1 MKKWKAILF
10 GTLLTLSLCTF
21 TACGTEV
28 NNADETVDEKNN
40 DERNK
45 KKNTN
50 ENTATENGIME
61 DETDNDGVMD
71 NGGIIED
78 SGTDNN
84 EMAGGN
90 ITVTPAGNGNNTTAA
105 PGTTD
110 ANGTGNDG
118 TVSGELGDSVKDLL
132 HSHTMKM
139 VCNCGNHKSC
149 QKKQKTHTI
158 TQDIF
163 FYGVGLS
170 GRRKRHK
177 KSHSAVCLIIGNR
190 RN

>member
-71 NGGIIED
+71 KPD
-78 SGTDNN
+78 HPD
-84 EMAGGN
+84 
-90 ITVTPAGNGNNTTAA
+90 
-105 PGTTD
+105 
-110 ANGTGNDG
+110 
-118 TVSGELGDSVKDLL
+118 
-132 HSHTMKM
+132 
-139 VCNCGNHKSC
+139 
-149 QKKQKTHTI
+149 
-158 TQDIF
+158 
-163 FYGVGLS
+163 LS
-170 GRRKRHK
+170 GFLLRSVLLFRY
-177 KSHSAVCLIIGNR
+177 VYQCMV
-190 RN
+190 

>member
-10 GTLLTLSLCTF
+10 GTMLTLSLCTF

-50 ENTATENGIME
+50 ENTATENGLME

-84 EMAGGN
+84 EMA
-90 ITVTPAGNGNNTTAA
+90 PCRCRRSA
-105 PGTTD
+105 P
-110 ANGTGNDG
+110 
-118 TVSGELGDSVKDLL
+118 
-132 HSHTMKM
+132 
-139 VCNCGNHKSC
+139 
-149 QKKQKTHTI
+149 
-158 TQDIF
+158 
-163 FYGVGLS
+163 
-170 GRRKRHK
+170 
-177 KSHSAVCLIIGNR
+177 
-190 RN
+190 

>member
-90 ITVTPAGNGNNTTAA
+90 ITVTPTGDGNMQRQRREQR
-105 PGTTD
+105 
-110 ANGTGNDG
+110 
-118 TVSGELGDSVKDLL
+118 VSME
-132 HSHTMKM
+132 
-139 VCNCGNHKSC
+139 
-149 QKKQKTHTI
+149 QKTEPKMTERYPVSWV
-158 TQDIF
+158 T
-163 FYGVGLS
+163 V
-170 GRRKRHK
+170 
-177 KSHSAVCLIIGNR
+177 
-190 RN
+190 